1 MLIDFKINDFNKL
14 YLLKYYSKKFA
25 NKFNILYKDK
35 IQELK
40 KQIEESEDIKDDQKE
55 LIFNLIAAEE
65 QKINK
70 KKNKNI
76 KKEDTVSINAEDL
89 EHYIQ
94 TILITIDDRELLQ
107 DENGFLYEKDEYFT
121 IIGRI
126 ITNDDETNTIEWFN

>member
-55 LIFNLIAAEE
+55 LIFNLIATEE

>member
-25 NKFNILYKDK
+25 DKFNILYKEK

-55 LIFNLIAAEE
+55 LIFNLIATEE